1 MFHSPTLTNHA
12 AQRCQQRGIDESV
25 ISTVIHFGEKH
36 HAQGGMKAY
45 FMSRRAISKARERW
59 DMDLS
64 DFRDV
69 AVIVSADH
77 HVVTVQYCPAPKK
90 SWTGRK

>member
-1 MFHSPTLTNHA
+1 MHNEPILTRHA
-12 AQRCQQRGIDESV
+12 IERLRQRRIPAEA
-25 ISTVIHFGEKH
+25 IPTVIHFGEKH

-77 HVVTVQYCPAPKK
+77 HVVTVQHCPAPKK